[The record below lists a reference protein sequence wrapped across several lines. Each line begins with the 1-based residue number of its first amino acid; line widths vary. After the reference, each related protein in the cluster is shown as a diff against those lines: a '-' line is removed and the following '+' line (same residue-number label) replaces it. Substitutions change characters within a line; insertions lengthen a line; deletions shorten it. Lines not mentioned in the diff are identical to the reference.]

1 MSSKKLVSE
10 LIYLLV
16 IPLVCFGGIMFFRE
30 RFYSF
35 VTAALAILTVAGY
48 FLHFEKKHSDSTQL
62 VIIAAMT
69 ALSVFGR
76 IVFSF
81 LPGFKPCTAIVIITA
96 LYMGR
101 ESGFMTGAMTALIS
115 NFYFGQGTWTP
126 FQMLV
131 WGLTGYFA
139 GMLADKLIKS
149 KPLLVTF
156 GIISGAAFSL
166 IMDLWSCLW
175 ADNAFVLS
183 RYLAL
188 VGSSAF
194 FTLIYAVSNVF
205 FLLVLS
211 KPFGRIFKRLDKKY
225 GLKIRPTKLCP
236 VGLLLSPRGVH
247 CYVRRFF
254 AHKKLWYYSCTYW
267 HDSRRCRR
275 HKKLSKARNGCEKYL
290 LQNREPYTC
299 KQR

>member
-1 MSSKKLVSE
+1 MSSKKLVSG

-115 NFYFGQGTWTP
+115 NFYFGQGAWTP

-149 KPLLVTF
+149 KPLLVTY

-175 ADNAFVLS
+175 LITPLFSADTLPLLARQLFLPLYTQFPTCSSCLFCQSLS
-183 RYLAL
+183 AGYLK
-188 VGSSAF
+188 GW
-194 FTLIYAVSNVF
+194 IKNM
-205 FLLVLS
+205 
-211 KPFGRIFKRLDKKY
+211 D
-225 GLKIRPTKLCP
+225 
-236 VGLLLSPRGVH
+236 
-247 CYVRRFF
+247 
-254 AHKKLWYYSCTYW
+254 
-267 HDSRRCRR
+267 
-275 HKKLSKARNGCEKYL
+275 
-290 LQNREPYTC
+290 
-299 KQR
+299 

>member
-1 MSSKKLVSE
+1 MSSKKLVSG

-62 VIIAAMT
+62 VIIAVMT

-81 LPGFKPCTAIVIITA
+81 LPGF
-96 LYMGR
+96 
-101 ESGFMTGAMTALIS
+101 TGAMTALIS
-115 NFYFGQGTWTP
+115 NFYFGQGAWTP

-156 GIISGAAFSL
+156 GIISGTAFSL

-175 ADNAFVLS
+175 ADNAFILS

-225 GLKIRPTKLCP
+225 GLK
-236 VGLLLSPRGVH
+236 
-247 CYVRRFF
+247 
-254 AHKKLWYYSCTYW
+254 
-267 HDSRRCRR
+267 
-275 HKKLSKARNGCEKYL
+275 N
-290 LQNREPYTC
+290 
-299 KQR
+299 

>member
-1 MSSKKLVSE
+1 MSSKKLVSG
-10 LIYLLV
+10 LIYLFV

-115 NFYFGQGTWTP
+115 NFYFGQGAWTP

-166 IMDLWSCLW
+166 LMDCGLITPLFSADTLPLLARQLFSPLYTQFPTCSSCWFYQNLL
-175 ADNAFVLS
+175 AG
-183 RYLAL
+183 YLK
-188 VGSSAF
+188 GW
-194 FTLIYAVSNVF
+194 IKNM
-205 FLLVLS
+205 
-211 KPFGRIFKRLDKKY
+211 
-225 GLKIRPTKLCP
+225 
-236 VGLLLSPRGVH
+236 
-247 CYVRRFF
+247 
-254 AHKKLWYYSCTYW
+254 
-267 HDSRRCRR
+267 
-275 HKKLSKARNGCEKYL
+275 N
-290 LQNREPYTC
+290 
-299 KQR
+299 

>member
-1 MSSKKLVSE
+1 MSSKKLVSG
-10 LIYLLV
+10 LIYLFV

-69 ALSVFGR
+69 ALSIFGR

-115 NFYFGQGTWTP
+115 NFYFGQGAWTP

-156 GIISGAAFSL
+156 GIISGTAFSL

-205 FLLVLS
+205 FLLLLS

-225 GLKIRPTKLCP
+225 GLK
-236 VGLLLSPRGVH
+236 
-247 CYVRRFF
+247 
-254 AHKKLWYYSCTYW
+254 
-267 HDSRRCRR
+267 
-275 HKKLSKARNGCEKYL
+275 N
-290 LQNREPYTC
+290 
-299 KQR
+299 

>member
-1 MSSKKLVSE
+1 MSSKKLVSG

-35 VTAALAILTVAGY
+35 VTAALAILTVTGY

-115 NFYFGQGTWTP
+115 NFYFGQVRGRL
-126 FQMLV
+126 FKCL
-131 WGLTGYFA
+131 
-139 GMLADKLIKS
+139 
-149 KPLLVTF
+149 F
-156 GIISGAAFSL
+156 G
-166 IMDLWSCLW
+166 
-175 ADNAFVLS
+175 V
-183 RYLAL
+183 
-188 VGSSAF
+188 
-194 FTLIYAVSNVF
+194 
-205 FLLVLS
+205 
-211 KPFGRIFKRLDKKY
+211 
-225 GLKIRPTKLCP
+225 
-236 VGLLLSPRGVH
+236 
-247 CYVRRFF
+247 
-254 AHKKLWYYSCTYW
+254 
-267 HDSRRCRR
+267 
-275 HKKLSKARNGCEKYL
+275 
-290 LQNREPYTC
+290 
-299 KQR
+299 

>member
-1 MSSKKLVSE
+1 MSSKKLVSG

-115 NFYFGQGTWTP
+115 NFYFGQGAWTP

-156 GIISGAAFSL
+156 GIISRIYSQQ
-166 IMDLWSCLW
+166 IPCPCW
-175 ADNAFVLS
+175 
-183 RYLAL
+183 L
-188 VGSSAF
+188 VSF
-194 FTLIYAVSNVF
+194 FYPYIRS
-205 FLLVLS
+205 
-211 KPFGRIFKRLDKKY
+211 FKRVLPAGFIK
-225 GLKIRPTKLCP
+225 T
-236 VGLLLSPRGVH
+236 
-247 CYVRRFF
+247 
-254 AHKKLWYYSCTYW
+254 LWQ
-267 HDSRRCRR
+267 DI
-275 HKKLSKARNGCEKYL
+275 
-290 LQNREPYTC
+290 
-299 KQR
+299 

>member
-1 MSSKKLVSE
+1 MSSKKLVSG

-16 IPLVCFGGIMFFRE
+16 IPLVCFGGIIFFRE

-48 FLHFEKKHSDSTQL
+48 FLHL

-115 NFYFGQGTWTP
+115 NFYFGQGAWTP

-225 GLKIRPTKLCP
+225 GLK
-236 VGLLLSPRGVH
+236 
-247 CYVRRFF
+247 
-254 AHKKLWYYSCTYW
+254 
-267 HDSRRCRR
+267 
-275 HKKLSKARNGCEKYL
+275 N
-290 LQNREPYTC
+290 
-299 KQR
+299 

>member
-1 MSSKKLVSE
+1 MSSKKLVSG

-115 NFYFGQGTWTP
+115 NFYFGQGAWTP

-149 KPLLVTF
+149 KPLLVTY

-175 ADNAFVLS
+175 ADNAFILS

-194 FTLIYAVSNVF
+194 LPLYTQFPTCSSCLFCQS
-205 FLLVLS
+205 LS
-211 KPFGRIFKRLDKKY
+211 AGY
-225 GLKIRPTKLCP
+225 LKGWIKNM
-236 VGLLLSPRGVH
+236 
-247 CYVRRFF
+247 
-254 AHKKLWYYSCTYW
+254 
-267 HDSRRCRR
+267 D
-275 HKKLSKARNGCEKYL
+275 
-290 LQNREPYTC
+290 
-299 KQR
+299 

>member
-1 MSSKKLVSE
+1 MSSKKLVSG

-115 NFYFGQGTWTP
+115 NFYFGQGAWTP

-149 KPLLVTF
+149 KPLLVIF

-175 ADNAFVLS
+175 ADNAFVPS

-225 GLKIRPTKLCP
+225 GLK
-236 VGLLLSPRGVH
+236 
-247 CYVRRFF
+247 
-254 AHKKLWYYSCTYW
+254 
-267 HDSRRCRR
+267 
-275 HKKLSKARNGCEKYL
+275 N
-290 LQNREPYTC
+290 
-299 KQR
+299 

>member
-1 MSSKKLVSE
+1 MRGKRLVSVM
-10 LIYLLV
+10 IYLLA
-16 IPLVCFGGIMFFRE
+16 IPIVCFGGLIFFRE

-35 VTAALAILTVAGY
+35 VTAALALLTVAGY
-48 FLHFEKKHSDSTQL
+48 FLHFEKKQSESTQL

-81 LPGFKPCTAIVIITA
+81 LPGFKPCTAVVIITA
-96 LYMGR
+96 LYMGS

-115 NFYFGQGTWTP
+115 NFYFGQGAWTP

-139 GMLADKLIKS
+139 GVFAKS
-149 KPLLVTF
+149 LKNSRPLLVVY
-156 GIISGAAFSL
+156 GIVSGAAFSL

-175 ADNAFVLS
+175 ADNAFVLE
-183 RYLAL
+183 RYLTL
-188 VGSSAF
+188 VGSSAV

-225 GLKIRPTKLCP
+225 GIAK
-236 VGLLLSPRGVH
+236 S
-247 CYVRRFF
+247 
-254 AHKKLWYYSCTYW
+254 
-267 HDSRRCRR
+267 
-275 HKKLSKARNGCEKYL
+275 
-290 LQNREPYTC
+290 
-299 KQR
+299 